1 MLHKCA
7 LIVQFSMPSM
17 VFADEAE
24 AEAAEAEA
32 MEAEVVENGE
42 AEMVAENG
50 EAEAAEPVVPSVT
63 VYGAIRS
70 AKIFGGGKDA
80 RSHDGV
86 SLWGI
91 TGTSPV
97 AEGLTAFYRFES
109 SISSLN
115 AAAAGGRHAHVG
127 LSGGFGTVTLGQQ
140 GTAAASAIGGND
152 KSNYF
157 GASGLE
163 ATRHGNAVSY
173 GFSTGGIGFMADVQM
188 DGATDTGGHIDKSE
202 IGLTMGLGEFGT
214 LGVGYVNQKN
224 SMKANPDEYEVITT
238 AAAEDKPAVYSGA
251 KMIKVKV
258 AKNSEDINADKDEFT
273 SVDSIARDTKGMYST
288 GDGCSDT
295 ETAAN
300 ACITVNAYSVTTT
313 SVPST
318 PDSGRNVVVTNESFY
333 AMGRKT
339 AATVLD
345 TAGYKASHVRYEF
358 GVGGLTSWVGHS
370 QKKVNGAANKSKTTH
385 FGLKGAMGDTGLSFV
400 VMGRRVKDAD
410 GENTNPWLFAVNRD
424 LGGGASVHLEHG
436 NNDDGESG
444 MTAVGLNVAF

>member
-1 MLHKCA
+1 
-7 LIVQFSMPSM
+7 MPSI
-17 VFADEAE
+17 VLADEAE

-91 TGTSPV
+91 TGTSPI

-163 ATRHGNAVSY
+163 ATRHGSAVSY
-173 GFSTGGIGFMADVQM
+173 GFSTGGISFMTDVQM
-188 DGATDTGGHIDKSE
+188 DGAKDTGGHIDKSE

-224 SMKANPDEYEVITT
+224 SMKANPVMYEVMTQAATT
-238 AAAEDKPAVYSGA
+238 GEDATPAVYSGA

-258 AKNSEDINADKDEFT
+258 AKNSGDLNAADDEFT
-273 SVDSIARDTKGMYST
+273 SVDSIARDTKGMYSS
-288 GDGCSDT
+288 GECGKADDKSD
-295 ETAAN
+295 

-318 PDSGRNVVVTNESFY
+318 PDSGRNTVVTNESFY
-333 AMGRKT
+333 AKGRKT
-339 AATVLD
+339 AAKVLD
-345 TAGYKASHVRYEF
+345 TAGYKATHVRYEF

-370 QKKVNGAANKSKTTH
+370 QKKVNGAAKKTKTTH

-400 VMGRRVKDAD
+400 VMGRRVKDD
-410 GENTNPWLFAVNRD
+410 KGMNTNPWLFAVNRD

-436 NNDDGESG
+436 NNDDGKSG